1 VGKGRVVRFREMLT
15 LTSATGH
22 SRRYCRVRCLVRYR
36 QDPTLPTESRALV
49 IRIPRS
55 IRAAR

>member
-1 VGKGRVVRFREMLT
+1 MLT

-36 QDPTLPTESRALV
+36 QDPTLPTERRVLV
-49 IRIPRS
+49 IRIDG
-55 IRAAR
+55 AQTETD